1 MREDQVK
8 TQDGNT
14 FREFTEDGRRIYHKS
29 MGNEMSKIHKAFYY
43 AVTLW
48 GNRVINKLPSRHL
61 RKAFYSML
69 GAKMGKNCFP
79 CRRVEIL
86 LPKGLKLGDGV
97 AVGWYAELDARGGIT
112 VGHDTNISS
121 HVKLITGSHDIN
133 DPEFT
138 ADFLPIHIGHHCW
151 IGTGAMILQGVS
163 IGDGAVV
170 AAGAVVCKDVEPWT
184 VVGGIPAKKIQ
195 DREQS
200 ILYQGSKLPFLY

>member
-200 ILYQGSKLPFLY
+200 ILYQGSKLPILY